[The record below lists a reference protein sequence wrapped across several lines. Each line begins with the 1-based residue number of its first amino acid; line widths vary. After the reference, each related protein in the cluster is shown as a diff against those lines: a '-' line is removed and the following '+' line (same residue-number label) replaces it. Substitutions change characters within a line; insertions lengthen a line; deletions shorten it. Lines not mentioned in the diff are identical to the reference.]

1 MKKVILALAITTS
14 LTTGSFANSTHC
26 AMNDLSHATLRLQSH
41 PSDNVMTL
49 GKAAQYYGSNLVN
62 GASSFATDTAIP
74 AIVTGYEAIASVATV
89 TYNIA
94 THPTTHKLAKMAVT
108 AIASDVTAKSISAFE
123 AAADF
128 VTDTAIPAIVSGE
141 KTFRRAA
148 KNALSSFNAAHLN
161 VSRTIENTVA
171 ANIPPVVTATAQ
183 AANSLLVDTAIP
195 FLINTA
201 IPATFTFA
209 TETLPPVAKAALV
222 ELKEDLTTIVTGGY
236 SDFKQLSQLMGAF
249 YTKKSTEIS
258 NSVRATNL
266 AISQSV
272 RQTHETIMTSVKG
285 LLGLS
290 ATKNTPAVAP
300 VESAFVNL
308 LTSTAS
314 TLYKVATIVT
324 TPLQMDTSGHML
336 LGTFFKGLWNDLTK

>member
-62 GASSFATDTAIP
+62 GASSFA
-74 AIVTGYEAIASVATV
+74 
-89 TYNIA
+89 
-94 THPTTHKLAKMAVT
+94 
-108 AIASDVTAKSISAFE
+108 
-123 AAADF
+123 
-128 VTDTAIPAIVSGE
+128 TDTAIPAIVSGE